1 MFENKLVALFK
12 SRKFWAAAL
21 GVVSVTLV
29 QLNVLNQESANAL
42 SGAITVI
49 LSVFILGT
57 GLEDGLARRA

>member
-1 MFENKLVALFK
+1 MENKLVALFK
-12 SRKFWAAAL
+12 SRKFWAAVI

-29 QLNVLNQESANAL
+29 QLNVLNADSADAL
-42 SGAITVI
+42 SIAITTI